1 MKLSSQQQKSTDDS
15 CRPSEAPQFRRLEEN
30 VKGKGKYMARLRHF
44 AIVVRDQEKSAQF
57 YEEAFGLKRAGFE
70 DLGWSSA
77 IYLSDGVV
85 NLALLH
91 FTGTKGSGREDMKD
105 FVGAHHFGFIVD
117 DLDEAQKRVEA
128 AGGTFFMDLGDN
140 AEKDNFERKFKDPD
154 GIIIDISRKGW
165 SGTNGRNSP

>member
-1 MKLSSQQQKSTDDS
+1 MRETLPRFWLGIET
-15 CRPSEAPQFRRLEEN
+15 FI
-30 VKGKGKYMARLRHF
+30 GKGKNEWHSSGTLRSSF
-44 AIVVRDQEKSAQF
+44 TDQEKSAKF
-57 YEEAFGLKRAGFE
+57 YEEAFGLKRAGRE

-91 FTGTKGSGREDMKD
+91 FTGEKGSGRTDMKN
-105 FVGAHHFGFIVD
+105 FAGAHHFGFIVD
-117 DLDEAQKRVEA
+117 DIAEAQKKVEA

-140 AEKDNFERKFKDPD
+140 AEKENFERKFKDPD

-165 SGTNGRNSP
+165 SGTDSRGTS

>member
-1 MKLSSQQQKSTDDS
+1 M
-15 CRPSEAPQFRRLEEN
+15 
-30 VKGKGKYMARLRHF
+30 MAELRHF
-44 AIVVRDQEKSAQF
+44 AIVVRDQDRSAKF
-57 YEEAFGLKRAGFE
+57 YEQAFGMKRVGFE

-77 IYLSDGVV
+77 VYMSDGTV

-91 FTGTKGSGREDMKD
+91 FTGSKGSGREDMTN

-117 DLDEAQKRVEA
+117 DVAETQKRVEA

-140 AEKDNFERKFKDPD
+140 IEKENFERKFRDPD

-165 SGTNGRNSP
+165 TGAKR

>member
-1 MKLSSQQQKSTDDS
+1 MKLSSQQPKSTVDS
-15 CRPSEAPQFRRLEEN
+15 CRPSERRRTSGAWKKA
-30 VKGKGKYMARLRHF
+30 KGKSMAPRLRHF
-44 AIVVRDQEKSAQF
+44 AIVVRDQEKSAKF

-77 IYLSDGVV
+77 VYLSDGVV

-91 FTGTKGSGREDMKD
+91 FTGTKGTGREDMKD

-117 DLDEAQKRVEA
+117 DIDEAQKKVEA
-128 AGGTFFMDLGDN
+128 AGGTFYMDLGDN

-165 SGTNGRNSP
+165 SGTNGRSSP

>member
-1 MKLSSQQQKSTDDS
+1 MKTS
-15 CRPSEAPQFRRLEEN
+15 
-30 VKGKGKYMARLRHF
+30 KGKEKYMAQLRHF
-44 AIVVRDQEKSAQF
+44 AIVVRDQEKSARF
-57 YEEAFGLKRAGFE
+57 YQQAFGLKRAGFE

-91 FTGTKGSGREDMKD
+91 FTGEKGSGREDMKD

-117 DLDEAQKRVEA
+117 DIAETQKKVEA

-165 SGTNGRNSP
+165 SGTNGKGMP

>member
-1 MKLSSQQQKSTDDS
+1 MKTS
-15 CRPSEAPQFRRLEEN
+15 
-30 VKGKGKYMARLRHF
+30 KGKEKYMAQLRHF
-44 AIVVRDQEKSAQF
+44 AIVVRDQEKSARF
-57 YEEAFGLKRAGFE
+57 YEQAFGLKRAGFE

-91 FTGTKGSGREDMKD
+91 FTGEKGSGREDMKD

-117 DLDEAQKRVEA
+117 DIAETQKKVEA

-140 AEKDNFERKFKDPD
+140 AAKYTFERKFKDPD

-165 SGTNGRNSP
+165 SGKNGNRMP